1 MRYVTILILVLSS
14 QLLNAQSFYVEGKG
28 YKGYAF
34 DKDHFV
40 FMSIENQ
47 KERYTPRQIDISVV
61 EQLLKDSIDYI
72 MKDQN
77 DCSKQEINKHTIK
90 KYRRQYVGFITKD
103 NEIIIWIN
111 FLKKDRNFSNKDLSR
126 DIVSVLDGGCN
137 FWSISV
143 NLTKRKLF
151 NLHINGVG

>member
-1 MRYVTILILVLSS
+1 MKYVTILILVLGS
-14 QLLNAQSFYVEGKG
+14 QFLNAQSSYVEGKG
-28 YKGYAF
+28 YKGYVF
-34 DKDHFV
+34 DKEHFV

-47 KERYTPRQIDISVV
+47 KERYTPRQFDISMV
-61 EQLLKDSIDYI
+61 EQLLKDSIDHI
-72 MKDQN
+72 MKNQN
-77 DCSKQEINKHTIK
+77 DCSKQAVNKHNIK

-111 FLKKDRNFSNKDLSR
+111 FLKKDRNFGNKDLSR

-137 FWSISV
+137 FWSIHA

-151 NLHINGVG
+151 NLHVNGDG

>member
-77 DCSKQEINKHTIK
+77 DCSKQEINKYTIK
-90 KYRRQYVGFITKD
+90 KYRRQYVGFITKG

-143 NLTKRKLF
+143 NLTKRFFF

>member
-28 YKGYAF
+28 YKGYVF

-47 KERYTPRQIDISVV
+47 KERYTPRQIDISAV

-77 DCSKQEINKHTIK
+77 DCSKQEINKHAIK

-111 FLKKDRNFSNKDLSR
+111 FLKKDRNFSNKDLSTN
-126 DIVSVLDGGCN
+126 IVSVLDGGCN

>member
-28 YKGYAF
+28 YKGYVF

-47 KERYTPRQIDISVV
+47 KERYTPRQIDISAV

-77 DCSKQEINKHTIK
+77 DCSKQEINKHAIK

-111 FLKKDRNFSNKDLSR
+111 FLKKDRNFSNKDLSTN
-126 DIVSVLDGGCN
+126 IVSVLDGGCN

-143 NLTKRKLF
+143 NLTKRRLF

>member
-1 MRYVTILILVLSS
+1 MKYVAILILVLSS

-28 YKGYAF
+28 YNGYVF
-34 DKDHFV
+34 NKDHFV

-47 KERYTPRQIDISVV
+47 KERYTPRQIDISLV

-72 MKDQN
+72 MKNQN
-77 DCSKQEINKHTIK
+77 DCSMQSINKHNIK

-111 FLKKDRNFSNKDLSR
+111 FVKKDRNFGNKDLSR

-137 FWSISV
+137 FWSIYA

-151 NLHINGVG
+151 NLHVNGVG

>member
-1 MRYVTILILVLSS
+1 MRYVTILILVLSN

-28 YKGYAF
+28 YKGYGF

-47 KERYTPRQIDISVV
+47 KERYTPRQIDISAV

-77 DCSKQEINKHTIK
+77 DCSKQEINKHAIK

-111 FLKKDRNFSNKDLSR
+111 FLKKDQNFSNKDLSTN
-126 DIVSVLDGGCN
+126 IVSVLDGGCN

>member
-1 MRYVTILILVLSS
+1 MRYVIILILVLSS

-47 KERYTPRQIDISVV
+47 KERYTPRQIDISAV

-77 DCSKQEINKHTIK
+77 DCSKQEINKHAIK

-111 FLKKDRNFSNKDLSR
+111 FLKKDRNFSNKDLSTN
-126 DIVSVLDGGCN
+126 IVSVLDGGCN